1 MKAFPETAFILLL
14 GLGTSCGSESSEI
27 SEVVAPQL
35 QEVEAST
42 QDPAARFEQLSEEAN
57 QANLEWAQG
66 LLELQAAEKAGGDS
80 IPTSAWIS
88 PLVDFVPRFQSA
100 ARDYQ
105 GEDAAIPYLKW
116 ITKEAMPM
124 EGAGR
129 EAAEAAL
136 RELVTTHRKSESL
149 EELSWMLGRL
159 VYFFGE
165 EDGAAIGAALEAD
178 SPSEVVRTWAVFS
191 RNSGTLEAAPVDS
204 DEYKSAI
211 RELRSALAKVEI
223 PILEEEV
230 ENRIAVKAKFSL
242 GMVAPDI
249 QGVDLSGTPF
259 ALSDYKG
266 KVILVDFWGDW

>member
-1 MKAFPETAFILLL
+1 MK
-14 GLGTSCGSESSEI
+14 G
-27 SEVVAPQL
+27 
-35 QEVEAST
+35 
-42 QDPAARFEQLSEEAN
+42 
-57 QANLEWAQG
+57 
-66 LLELQAAEKAGGDS
+66 K
-80 IPTSAWIS
+80 
-88 PLVDFVPRFQSA
+88 
-100 ARDYQ
+100 
-105 GEDAAIPYLKW
+105 
-116 ITKEAMPM
+116 
-124 EGAGR
+124 GR

-178 SPSEVVRTWAVFS
+178 SPSEIVRTWAVFS
-191 RNSGTLEAAPVDS
+191 RRSGALEAAPLDS
-204 DEYKSAI
+204 DEFKAAI
-211 RELRSALAKVEI
+211 NELRTALAKVEI
-223 PILEEEV
+223 PMLEEEV
-230 ENRIAVKAKFSL
+230 ENRIAVRAKFSI